1 MRSLALTA
9 LPRARGYQAVATATT
24 GIQAWATRRTFSSLP
39 SLRPTILAS
48 KPPNSAVFRSPS
60 APNGLLSSFTPSP
73 TSLSASGITL
83 DLVPR
88 TAITSHPSLSF
99 GAQARFG
106 PRPTMARTSRL
117 VRKRRHGFLSRVR
130 THNGRKT
137 LQRRKEKKRSMLS
150 N

>member
-1 MRSLALTA
+1 MRSLALAA
-9 LPRARGYQAVATATT
+9 LPRARCHQAAAIMTSN
-24 GIQAWATRRTFSSLP
+24 IQSWATRRTFSSLP

-48 KPPNSAVFRSPS
+48 GSTNSAIFRSPS
-60 APNGLLSSFTPSP
+60 SSNGLLSSFTPSP
-73 TSLSASGITL
+73 TSTSEITL
-83 DLVPR
+83 DLMPK
-88 TAITSHPSLSF
+88 TSITSHPSLGF
-99 GAQARFG
+99 GAQVRFG

-137 LQRRKEKKRSMLS
+137 LQRRKEKKRSTLS